1 MLFNNS
7 VLRSQE
13 GYACGNFRVV
23 IDGAYASEGAF
34 LPDHPLVLREQGQY
48 NPVPELIGVN
58 EDDGSLFV
66 WAGA

>member
-1 MLFNNS
+1 M
-7 VLRSQE
+7 
-13 GYACGNFRVV
+13 

-48 NPVPELIGVN
+48 NQVPEVIGVN
-58 EDDGSLFV
+58 EDDGSLFA